1 MLGFLAVAAAG
12 WLGLLIVLLAVPWTG
27 PPEKASAPGGRAG
40 LAGDPE
46 PPAVVSLLAGRLKKD
61 GYPATLLDLAARGW
75 LRVEHQPGGPLMCVI
90 PGDLPRERLTQYERQ
105 ACAHIELRASGL
117 GQVPAQALG
126 DGFPGRGPA
135 GPVGV
140 PPAMDSLNSA
150 RENFAADFRRE
161 VIADARRRGLT
172 RARLSSRAGILL
184 GVAAIVP
191 AVAAGLVLRAQARF
205 IVPFLVF
212 MALFALVSALVQS
225 ERCTAAGWAA
235 LRGWRSRAAPASARS
250 QPLAWTDRRLAYAA
264 ALGRAPAAVA
274 LYTRP
279 DEDVT
284 WSGYGGRWRQITIGD
299 PLPRTWPNGG
309 MVWFYVAFAF
319 PAVSVLAVLGT
330 LVVHGAGG
338 HLMQA
343 GALAIVVV
351 GTLLLSGSIAHDNRR
366 PSYAEFDGQVI
377 EAWAKVVKGDENGET
392 TYQCLAIDDGVRDEA
407 WAVSVSG
414 RRYAA
419 LTPGTLVH
427 VIINPRRN
435 KVLDI
440 RPLTRR

>member
-1 MLGFLAVAAAG
+1 MPPGAG
-12 WLGLLIVLLAVPWTG
+12 G
-27 PPEKASAPGGRAG
+27 PSA
-40 LAGDPE
+40 DPE

-61 GYPATLLDLAARGW
+61 GYPATLLDLAARSW
-75 LRVEHQPGGPLMCVI
+75 LRLDQPAGGPLMCVI
-90 PGDLPRERLTQYERQ
+90 PRDLPRERLTAYERQ

-135 GPVGV
+135 GPAGV
-140 PPAMDSLNSA
+140 PPAGDSLKSA

-161 VIADARRRGLT
+161 VIADGRRRGLT
-172 RARLSSRAGILL
+172 RSWLSSRAGIVL
-184 GVAAIVP
+184 GVAAVVP

-212 MALFALVSALVQS
+212 MALFALVSALVRS
-225 ERCTAAGWAA
+225 ERCTVAGRAA
-235 LRGWRSRAAPASARS
+235 LRGWRSRTAPASA

-279 DEDVT
+279 AGELT

-319 PAVSVLAVLGT
+319 PAFSVLAVLGT

-343 GALAIVVV
+343 GALAIVIA
-351 GTLLLSGSIAHDNRR
+351 GGLLLSNSIAHDSRR

-377 EAWAKVVKGDENGET
+377 EAWAKVVKGGEDGDT

-414 RRYAA
+414 RQYAA